1 MLRGSFFFA
10 EKFIHENNQII
21 ELIIKT
27 NLLYLCPMSMR
38 LFIREVAWRMCSVLC
53 VLFIFSCS
61 SETAPEEDSS
71 IYVIDTKKFNI
82 PDNDDY
88 RDRAIAIATTRGI
101 NHALN
106 YAKENGYTTVRFPD
120 RQYAII
126 SEWKEWGWT
135 VVPGHDL
142 KGIVVPSDMTL
153 ELGDAVFRL
162 LPNGQVTYSLFFIYE
177 VENVTINGGH
187 LIGDRYEHDY
197 AVSETLGSQTHE
209 WGFGFNIARSKN
221 IIISS
226 SKVEQMSGDAIII
239 NSYPPNDITSNDNIK
254 ITHCELFDCRRQGIS
269 LIAGNNSE
277 LCYNHIYNITNGTLP
292 MCGIDIE
299 VETKYGCVGNH
310 TQIHHNLIEN
320 VTGGSIV
327 CHTGDYI
334 DVYENT
340 VYNWITT
347 INSLHVKIYK
357 NTLYNSQVKI
367 GNPDYAEAYDN
378 MIIYD

>member
-1 MLRGSFFFA
+1 MIGR
-10 EKFIHENNQII
+10 I
-21 ELIIKT
+21 
-27 NLLYLCPMSMR
+27 
-38 LFIREVAWRMCSVLC
+38 CSALC
-53 VLFIFSCS
+53 VLFVLSCS
-61 SETAPEEDSS
+61 SGIATEEDSTVEENPS
-71 IYVIDTKKFNI
+71 VYVIDLVQFDI
-82 PDNDDY
+82 PNSEDY
-88 RDRAIAIATTRGI
+88 RDRMTAIATTRGI
-101 NHALN
+101 NNALN
-106 YAKENGYTTVRFPD
+106 YAKEKGYQTVRFPA

-135 VVPGHDL
+135 VVPNHDL
-142 KGIVVPSDMTL
+142 KGIVVPSDITL

-177 VENVTINGGH
+177 VENVTIKGGY

-197 AVSETLGSQTHE
+197 TISEALGSQTHE

-221 IIISS
+221 ITISG

-239 NSYPPNDITSNDNIK
+239 NSYLPNNVMTNDSVK

-277 LCYNHIYNITNGTLP
+277 LCYNHIYNITNGTPP

-299 VETKYGCVGNH
+299 VEAEYGCVGNY

-320 VTGGSIV
+320 VTGGSIM

-334 DVYENT
+334 NVYENT
-340 VYNWITT
+340 VHNWITT
-347 INSLHVKIYK
+347 INSQRVKIYR
-357 NTLYNSQVKI
+357 NTLYNSRVKI
-367 GNPDYAEAYDN
+367 ANPDYAEEYDN
-378 MIIYD
+378 IVIYD